1 MCVVMERL
9 KFMWS
14 CQFSGE
20 YNFAV
25 FAAASFATRVT
36 VVGHVIS
43 AEGGD
48 PSMRPGG
55 VVGRPGGVV
64 GDGT

>member
-1 MCVVMERL
+1 MYVLMERL

-20 YNFAV
+20 YNFAL
-25 FAAASFATRVT
+25 FASCSLATRAT

-43 AEGGD
+43 AEDVD

-55 VVGRPGGVV
+55 VTGAPRGVV
-64 GDGT
+64 GDRA